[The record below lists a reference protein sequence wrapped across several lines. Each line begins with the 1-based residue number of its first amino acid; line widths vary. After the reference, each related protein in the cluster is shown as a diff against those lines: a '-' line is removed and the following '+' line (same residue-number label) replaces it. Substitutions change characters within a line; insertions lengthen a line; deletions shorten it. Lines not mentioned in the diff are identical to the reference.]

1 MSLLNESEQMLLLG
15 WARKALE
22 ARVRGIERQREKIQA
37 GPLEEPRGAF
47 VTLMKR
53 ARLRGCIGFIEAVKP
68 LYRTVEE
75 CAVSAALNDPRF
87 DPVRADEL
95 DELHLEISVLSDL
108 VDVRPEDVEVGR
120 HGLLIS
126 LGWRRGLL
134 LPQVAVEWKWDREQ
148 FLSATCQKAGLAP
161 EAWRRGARIQA
172 FTAQVFGER
181 VAEPHALPHAS

>member
-1 MSLLNESEQMLLLG
+1 MSPLNESEQILLLG

-22 ARVRGIERQREKIQA
+22 ARVRGVERQRAETPD
-37 GPLEEPRGAF
+37 GVLGEPRGAF
-47 VTLMKR
+47 VTLTKR

-75 CAVSAALNDPRF
+75 CAVSAALHDPRF
-87 DPVRADEL
+87 DPVRAEEL
-95 DELHLEISVLSDL
+95 DELHLEISVLSIL
-108 VDVRPEDVEVGR
+108 EDVQPGEVEVGR

-126 LGWRRGLL
+126 EGWQRGLL

-148 FLSATCQKAGLAP
+148 FLAATCQKAGLAP

-172 FTAQVFGER
+172 FTAQIFGEP
-181 VAEPHALPHAS
+181 VAEAHALHHSS